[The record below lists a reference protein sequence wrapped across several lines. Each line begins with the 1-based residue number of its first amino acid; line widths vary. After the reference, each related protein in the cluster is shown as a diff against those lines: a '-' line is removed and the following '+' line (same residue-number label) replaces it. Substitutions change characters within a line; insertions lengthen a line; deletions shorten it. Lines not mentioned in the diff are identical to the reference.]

1 MTLQEY
7 KDKVD
12 WYVARGREAFKLRP
26 PEKDEKLLTC
36 DRFIFGGFVEY
47 AQRHSKYR

>member
-7 KDKVD
+7 KDKID
-12 WYVARGREAFKLRP
+12 QYVAWSREAYKLRL
-26 PEKDEKLLTC
+26 PEKDDKLLTC